1 MYGAHIMAQATKFLF
16 LDAIPFSTFINFF
29 QHLSIIWLYLVF
41 KIFERKY
48 LKNNNNNKI
57 KFKFKINK
65 LFLFIISNLFQLF

>member
-1 MYGAHIMAQATKFLF
+1 MAQATKFLF